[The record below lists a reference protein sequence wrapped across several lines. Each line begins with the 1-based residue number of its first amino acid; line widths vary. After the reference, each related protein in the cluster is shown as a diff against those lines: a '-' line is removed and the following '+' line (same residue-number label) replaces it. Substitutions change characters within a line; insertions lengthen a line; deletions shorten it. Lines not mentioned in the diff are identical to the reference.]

1 VAAPGAPAYGTPP
14 EPPRKR
20 WWLAWRVA
28 VAAAGVVALS
38 GGATAA
44 IALNEVSRL
53 TEALEQN
60 KPVKLA
66 ANVLAPTHRGEPQ
79 TLLLVG
85 NDERL
90 HTTTAPVLPHS
101 NEMLLVRVDPSEP
114 TISILSI
121 PRELKVPIHKPD
133 GEVEENRINSAYT
146 YGWENGGGTAG
157 GVKLMLET
165 IKQVLGI
172 TVNHVFVTNFHKFAE
187 AVNAIGCVYM
197 TVDKRY
203 YHSNSEPGAEQYFEI
218 NLHPGYQKLC
228 GLEALE
234 FVANRHESTSLIRDA
249 RDQRFLLEA
258 KAEYG
263 GSIFENREKFERI
276 FGKYVESTLGGEEE
290 ILQLLYL
297 LGESA
302 GKPVRQVNFHVNLEP
317 TVDTATPQQIQEA
330 VSSFLAGPA
339 QIQNRA
345 PSLPASRS
353 THAHAHAHH
362 GSAAGG
368 APGFALTPTTSS
380 ELQEAIAQAP
390 NLPFPLEYPRAR
402 DSFAEAEPDEL
413 RLYRIHDL
421 HGHAHPIYDIVISR
435 GELGQYYDVQGTNWT
450 NPPMLE
456 NPGQTVHIG
465 SRDYEIFY
473 TGEQVRAVA
482 WHEDGAVYWI
492 ENTLT
497 NDVSPRV
504 MLEMATETVPV
515 IRTRSSPAVPAPGTP
530 AANVRLTPR
539 ASASSTPTAK
549 LEALLGFA
557 GLLVVALLAP
567 LVLVRQREVARLRDA
582 VAHALALES
591 RQRPLLA
598 AAGVPAPGVPAAEPA
613 SVPATSMAPASPGAA
628 AAPAF
633 AERPPSVYRAR
644 PGRRALV
651 VAGTLAVALAAVI
664 AVGVLYA
671 MR

>member
-1 VAAPGAPAYGTPP
+1 MAA
-14 EPPRKR
+14 
-20 WWLAWRVA
+20 V
-28 VAAAGVVALS
+28 GVVALS

-60 KPVKLA
+60 KPVRVA
-66 ANVLAPTHRGEPQ
+66 PNVLAPTRSGAPE

-85 NDERL
+85 NDERR

-101 NEMLLVRVDPSEP
+101 NEMLLVRVDPSKP

-172 TVNHVFVTNFHKFAE
+172 TVNHVFVTNFKKFAE
-187 AVNAIGCVYM
+187 AVNDIGCVYM

-263 GSIFENREKFERI
+263 PSVFENREKYERI
-276 FGKYVESTLGGEEE
+276 FGKYVESTLAGEEE

-302 GKPVRQVNFHVNLEP
+302 GKPVRQVDFHVNLEP
-317 TVDTATPQQIQEA
+317 TFDTATPEQIHEA
-330 VSSFLAGPA
+330 VASFLTGPA
-339 QIQNRA
+339 AIHHGA
-345 PSLPASRS
+345 PHLPAHP
-353 THAHAHAHH
+353 TAHRAHSH
-362 GSAAGG
+362 GSGG
-368 APGFALTPTTSS
+368 SGGLGFALTPTTSS
-380 ELQEAIAQAP
+380 ELEEARSQAP
-390 NLPFPLEYPRAR
+390 NLPFPLEYPKVR
-402 DSFAEAEPDEL
+402 DSFAGAEPDEL
-413 RLYRIHDL
+413 RVYRIHDL
-421 HGHAHPIYDIVISR
+421 HGHLHPIYDIVISR

-450 NPPMLE
+450 DPPMLE
-456 NPGQTVHIG
+456 NPGQTVHVG
-465 SRDYEIFY
+465 SRTYELFY
-473 TGEQVRAVA
+473 TGEQVRAIA
-482 WHEDGAVYWI
+482 WREAGAVYWI

-497 NDVSPRV
+497 NSVSPRV
-504 MLEMATETVPV
+504 MLAMATQTVPV
-515 IRTRSSPAVPAPGTP
+515 IRTRSTPRVVAAATAP
-530 AANVRLTPR
+530 ANVELTPR
-539 ASASSTPTAK
+539 AAASATSTAK
-549 LEALLGFA
+549 LEALLGFV
-557 GLLVVALLAP
+557 GLAVVALLAP
-567 LVLVRQREVARLRDA
+567 LILVRQREVGRLRDA
-582 VAHALALES
+582 VAYALAIET

-598 AAGVPAPGVPAAEPA
+598 AAGIPYGEPAPHAAAVPEASEGVPAGPGEPA
-613 SVPATSMAPASPGAA
+613 R
-628 AAPAF
+628 AAPT
-633 AERPPSVYRAR
+633 VYRAQR
-644 PGRRALV
+644 SRRALV
-651 VAGTLAVALAAVI
+651 LASAIALALAVAIAAGVVLA
-664 AVGVLYA
+664 
-671 MR
+671 MH

>member
-1 VAAPGAPAYGTPP
+1 MAPAGPPAPAATP
-14 EPPRKR
+14 EPPRRR

-28 VAAAGVVALS
+28 VAAVGVVALS

-66 ANVLAPTHRGEPQ
+66 PNVLAPTRSGAPE

-85 NDERL
+85 NDERR

-101 NEMLLVRVDPSEP
+101 NEMLLVRVDPSKP

-172 TVNHVFVTNFHKFAE
+172 AVNHVFVTNFKKFAE
-187 AVNAIGCVYM
+187 AVNDIGCVYM

-263 GSIFENREKFERI
+263 PSVFENREKYERI
-276 FGKYVESTLGGEEE
+276 FGKYVESTLSGQEE

-302 GKPVRQVNFHVNLEP
+302 GKPVRQVDFHVNLEP
-317 TVDTATPQQIQEA
+317 TFDTATPEQIHEA
-330 VSSFLAGPA
+330 VASFLNGPA
-339 QIQNRA
+339 AI
-345 PSLPASRS
+345 
-353 THAHAHAHH
+353 H
-362 GSAAGG
+362 G
-368 APGFALTPTTSS
+368 APDLTPHRVAHRAHSHRPAGSGGLGFALTPTSAS
-380 ELQEAIAQAP
+380 ELEGARSQAP
-390 NLPFPLEYPRAR
+390 NLPFPLEYPKVR
-402 DSFAEAEPDEL
+402 DSFAGAEPDEL
-413 RLYRIHDL
+413 RVYHIHDL
-421 HGHAHPIYDIVISR
+421 HGHLHPIYDIVIAR

-450 NPPMLE
+450 DPPMLGGS
-456 NPGQTVHIG
+456 PGQTVHVG
-465 SRDYEIFY
+465 SRTYELFY
-473 TGEQVRAVA
+473 TGEQVRAIA
-482 WHEDGAVYWI
+482 WREAGAVYWI

-497 NDVSPRV
+497 NSVSPRV
-504 MLEMATETVPV
+504 MLAMAMQTVPV
-515 IRTRSSPAVPAPGTP
+515 IPTRTSPRIAGAVTAP
-530 AANVRLTPR
+530 ANVRLTPHAA
-539 ASASSTPTAK
+539 ASATSTAK
-549 LEALLGFA
+549 LEALLGFV
-557 GLLVVALLAP
+557 GLAVVALLAP
-567 LVLVRQREVARLRDA
+567 LVLLRQREVGRLRDA
-582 VAHALALES
+582 VAYALALET

-598 AAGVPAPGVPAAEPA
+598 AVGIPYGEPPPPVSAGAPAGTGELTPAAP
-613 SVPATSMAPASPGAA
+613 T
-628 AAPAF
+628 
-633 AERPPSVYRAR
+633 VYRAQR
-644 PGRRALV
+644 SRRALV
-651 VAGTLAVALAAVI
+651 LASTIALALAVAIAA
-664 AVGVLYA
+664 GVVL
-671 MR
+671 MMH

>member
-1 VAAPGAPAYGTPP
+1 MAA
-14 EPPRKR
+14 
-20 WWLAWRVA
+20 V
-28 VAAAGVVALS
+28 GVVALS

-60 KPVKLA
+60 KPVRVA
-66 ANVLAPTHRGEPQ
+66 PNVLAPTRSGAPE

-85 NDERL
+85 NDERR

-101 NEMLLVRVDPSEP
+101 NEMLLVRVDPSKP

-172 TVNHVFVTNFHKFAE
+172 TVNHVFVTNFKKFAE
-187 AVNAIGCVYM
+187 AVNDIGCVYM

-263 GSIFENREKFERI
+263 PSVFENREKYERI
-276 FGKYVESTLGGEEE
+276 FGKYVESTLAGEEE

-302 GKPVRQVNFHVNLEP
+302 GKPVRQVDFHVNLEP
-317 TVDTATPQQIQEA
+317 TFDTATPEQVHEA
-330 VSSFLAGPA
+330 VASFLNGPVA
-339 QIQNRA
+339 IHHAA
-345 PSLPASRS
+345 PNLPA
-353 THAHAHAHH
+353 HPAAHRAHSH
-362 GSAAGG
+362 GSGG
-368 APGFALTPTTSS
+368 SGGLGFALTPTTSS
-380 ELQEAIAQAP
+380 ELEEARSQAP
-390 NLPFPLEYPRAR
+390 NLPFPLEYPKVR
-402 DSFAEAEPDEL
+402 DSFAGAEPDEL
-413 RLYRIHDL
+413 RVYRIHDL
-421 HGHAHPIYDIVISR
+421 HGHLHPIYDIVISR

-450 NPPMLE
+450 DPPMLD
-456 NPGQTVHIG
+456 NPGQTVHVG
-465 SRDYEIFY
+465 SRTYELFY
-473 TGEQVRAVA
+473 TGEQVRAIA
-482 WHEDGAVYWI
+482 WREAGAVYWI

-497 NDVSPRV
+497 NSVSPRV
-504 MLEMATETVPV
+504 MLAMATQTVPV
-515 IRTRSSPAVPAPGTP
+515 IRTRSTP
-530 AANVRLTPR
+530 RVAAATTATNVELTPR
-539 ASASSTPTAK
+539 AAASATSTAK
-549 LEALLGFA
+549 LEALLGFV
-557 GLLVVALLAP
+557 GLAVVALLAP
-567 LVLVRQREVARLRDA
+567 LVLVRQREVGRLRDA
-582 VAHALALES
+582 VAYALALET

-598 AAGVPAPGVPAAEPA
+598 AAGIPYAEPAPHAAAVPQASEGVPAGTGEPA
-613 SVPATSMAPASPGAA
+613 R
-628 AAPAF
+628 AAPT
-633 AERPPSVYRAR
+633 VYRAQR
-644 PGRRALV
+644 SRRAV
-651 VAGTLAVALAAVI
+651 VLASAIALALAVAIAAGVMLA
-664 AVGVLYA
+664 
-671 MR
+671 MH